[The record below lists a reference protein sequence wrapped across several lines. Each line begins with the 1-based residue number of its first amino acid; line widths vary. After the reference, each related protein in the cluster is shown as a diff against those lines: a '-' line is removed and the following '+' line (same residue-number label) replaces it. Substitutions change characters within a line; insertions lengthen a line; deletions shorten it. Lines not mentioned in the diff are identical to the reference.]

1 MAFHREER
9 AGSRSRRREALWK
22 STVTTPAKKKR
33 SPAKISCLCLGVLY
47 PLQVKGQKKVEKTV
61 KYTVQPGET
70 ILGIAHR
77 HGTTLDHLLSL
88 NPGVQPDYV
97 QAGQVVIVPYVPG
110 GAEPAPT
117 PAQRAAAARATEKN
131 AVVKKQPAAG
141 NAAIMPNAVSK
152 VSYAEVGQQPQPVK
166 VTYKEYKAKKK
177 ETAYGIAKANNITVD
192 ELIEANPEMKQEGY
206 KLKKGS
212 VLRIPVKPIVKKPT
226 FKGLNTIRLAVILP
240 LVGNGVEFD
249 RSVEFYRG
257 LLMGV
262 EELKQA
268 GVNVVVSVYNEPAPD
283 VSIASQMLQ
292 VVGQNPD
299 VIVGPLYPT
308 HFTDVTA
315 VSAKKVKVVVPF
327 SSKVPQVDY
336 RPEVYVLNTP
346 AVYENALALDLF
358 MTNFKKQTHVILLH
372 GQAGNKRSFSEE
384 LQRRLS
390 SAGYDIVSLPT
401 SASTQQMTAALLG
414 KKQGEYI
421 IVPDDASEATMK
433 QMLTKTADLQ
443 HALSGAQ
450 ISLLGYESWLPY
462 AEGSMREQIHAANT
476 YILTPNYYY
485 PYTTASKAFYDKYRK
500 WFKAD
505 FVSSKPR
512 MAPLGYDFAR
522 GFLGSMATYGYDF
535 STQSPQK
542 GSVAAQPKLQS
553 EPRFITV
560 GGNGGYVSRSMW
572 LVRFK
577 RDMSIV
583 KISAQ

>member
-1 MAFHREER
+1 MIYNIKHVVFI
-9 AGSRSRRREALWK
+9 L
-22 STVTTPAKKKR
+22 
-33 SPAKISCLCLGVLY
+33 SCFLCLGVLY

-131 AVVKKQPAAG
+131 VVVKKQPAAG

-192 ELIEANPEMKQEGY
+192 ELIEANPEMKQEEY

-542 GSVAAQPKLQS
+542 GSVAAQLKLQS

>member
-1 MAFHREER
+1 MIYNIKHVVFV
-9 AGSRSRRREALWK
+9 L
-22 STVTTPAKKKR
+22 
-33 SPAKISCLCLGVLY
+33 SCFLCLGVLC
-47 PLQVKGQKKVEKTV
+47 PLQVNGQKKVEKTV

-131 AVVKKQPAAG
+131 VVVKKQPAAG
-141 NAAIMPNAVSK
+141 NAAIMSNAVSK

-177 ETAYGIAKANNITVD
+177 KTAYGIAKANNITVD

>member
-1 MAFHREER
+1 MIYNI
-9 AGSRSRRREALWK
+9 
-22 STVTTPAKKKR
+22 KR
-33 SPAKISCLCLGVLY
+33 VVFILSYFLCLGVFC

-131 AVVKKQPAAG
+131 VVVKKQPAAG
-141 NAAIMPNAVSK
+141 NAAIMSNAVSK

>member
-1 MAFHREER
+1 MIYNI
-9 AGSRSRRREALWK
+9 
-22 STVTTPAKKKR
+22 KR
-33 SPAKISCLCLGVLY
+33 VVFVLSCFLCLGVLY

-131 AVVKKQPAAG
+131 VVVKKQPAAG

-152 VSYAEVGQQPQPVK
+152 VSYAEVGQQSQPVK

-372 GQAGNKRSFSEE
+372 GQSGNKRSFSEE

-485 PYTTASKAFYDKYRK
+485 PYTTASKAFYEKYRK

>member
-1 MAFHREER
+1 MIYNI
-9 AGSRSRRREALWK
+9 
-22 STVTTPAKKKR
+22 KR
-33 SPAKISCLCLGVLY
+33 VVFILSCFLCLGVLC

-131 AVVKKQPAAG
+131 VVVKKQPAAG

-292 VVGQNPD
+292 VVGQSPD
-299 VIVGPLYPT
+299 VVVGPLYPT

-372 GQAGNKRSFSEE
+372 GQSGNKRSFSEE

>member
-1 MAFHREER
+1 MIYNI
-9 AGSRSRRREALWK
+9 
-22 STVTTPAKKKR
+22 KR
-33 SPAKISCLCLGVLY
+33 VVFVLSCFLCLGVLY

-372 GQAGNKRSFSEE
+372 GQSGNKRSFSEE

>member
-1 MAFHREER
+1 MIYNI
-9 AGSRSRRREALWK
+9 
-22 STVTTPAKKKR
+22 KR
-33 SPAKISCLCLGVLY
+33 VVFVLSCFLCLGVLC

-131 AVVKKQPAAG
+131 VVVKKQPTAG
-141 NAAIMPNAVSK
+141 NAAIMSNAVSK

>member
-1 MAFHREER
+1 MIYRIKQTVL
-9 AGSRSRRREALWK
+9 ALGC
-22 STVTTPAKKKR
+22 
-33 SPAKISCLCLGVLY
+33 ILCLGLLCPIQMVA
-47 PLQVKGQKKVEKTV
+47 QKKVEKTV

-117 PAQRAAAARATEKN
+117 PEQRAAAARAAEKK
-131 AVVKKQPAAG
+131 AYDKQITSTSAPATTSF
-141 NAAIMPNAVSK
+141 VSK
-152 VSYAEVGQQPQPVK
+152 VSYAEVGKQQEPVK
-166 VTYKEYKAKKK
+166 VTYKDYKVKKK
-177 ETAYGIAKANNITVD
+177 ETTYGIAKANGITVD
-192 ELIEANPEMKQEGY
+192 ELIEANPEMKQDGY
-206 KLKKGS
+206 KLKKGN
-212 VLRIPVKPIVKKPT
+212 VLRIPVKAASAKLAL
-226 FKGLNTIRLAVILP
+226 KGLSTIRLAIVLP

-257 LLMGV
+257 MLMGI
-262 EELKQA
+262 EELQQS

-292 VVGQNPD
+292 VMGQNPD

-346 AVYENALALDLF
+346 AVYENALALDMF

-372 GQAGNKRSFSEE
+372 SQSGNKRSFSEE

-390 SAGYDIVSLPT
+390 SSGYDIVSLPT

-414 KKQGEYI
+414 KKQGEYV
-421 IVPDDASEATMK
+421 IVPDDASESTMK
-433 QMLTKTADLQ
+433 QMLTKTTELQ
-443 HALSGAQ
+443 RALPNAQ

-462 AEGSMREQIHAANT
+462 TESDLRKQFHAADT
-476 YILTPNYYY
+476 YVLTPNYYY
-485 PYTTASKAFYDKYRK
+485 PYTTASKAFHEKYQQ
-500 WFKAD
+500 WFKCD

-512 MAPLGYDFAR
+512 MAPLGYDFAK
-522 GFLGSMATYGYDF
+522 GFLGSMATYGYEF
-535 STQSPQK
+535 STQSPLK

-577 RDMSIV
+577 KDMSIV

>member
-1 MAFHREER
+1 MIYNI
-9 AGSRSRRREALWK
+9 
-22 STVTTPAKKKR
+22 KR
-33 SPAKISCLCLGVLY
+33 VVFVLSCFLCLGVLY

>member
-1 MAFHREER
+1 MIYNI
-9 AGSRSRRREALWK
+9 
-22 STVTTPAKKKR
+22 KR
-33 SPAKISCLCLGVLY
+33 VVFVLSCFLCLGVLY
-47 PLQVKGQKKVEKTV
+47 PLQVNGQKKVEKTV

-177 ETAYGIAKANNITVD
+177 ETAYGIAKANNITID

-240 LVGNGVEFD
+240 LVGNGVEID

-372 GQAGNKRSFSEE
+372 GQSGNKRSFSEE

-390 SAGYDIVSLPT
+390 SAGYDIVSLPI

>member
-1 MAFHREER
+1 MIYNI
-9 AGSRSRRREALWK
+9 
-22 STVTTPAKKKR
+22 KR
-33 SPAKISCLCLGVLY
+33 VVFILSCFLCLGVFS

-117 PAQRAAAARATEKN
+117 PAQRAAAARTTEKN
-131 AVVKKQPAAG
+131 AVVKKQPVAG
-141 NAAIMPNAVSK
+141 NATIMPNAVSK

-206 KLKKGS
+206 KFKKGS

-372 GQAGNKRSFSEE
+372 GQSGNKRSFSEE

-443 HALSGAQ
+443 HALFGAQ

>member
-1 MAFHREER
+1 MIYNI
-9 AGSRSRRREALWK
+9 
-22 STVTTPAKKKR
+22 KR
-33 SPAKISCLCLGVLY
+33 VVFVLSCFLCLGVLY

-131 AVVKKQPAAG
+131 VVVKKQPTAG

-500 WFKAD
+500 LFKAD

>member
-1 MAFHREER
+1 MIYNI
-9 AGSRSRRREALWK
+9 
-22 STVTTPAKKKR
+22 KR
-33 SPAKISCLCLGVLY
+33 VVFILSCYLCLGTLY
-47 PLQVKGQKKVEKTV
+47 PLQVRAQKKVEKTV

-117 PAQRAAAARATEKN
+117 PEQRAAAARAAEKN
-131 AVVKKQPAAG
+131 VATKKQPAAG
-141 NAAIMPNAVSK
+141 STAIVPNAVSK
-152 VSYAEVGQQPQPVK
+152 VSYAEVGQQSQPVK

-212 VLRIPVKPIVKKPT
+212 VLRIPVKSVVKKPA

-257 LLMGV
+257 MLMGV

-283 VSIASQMLQ
+283 ASIASQMLQ
-292 VVGQNPD
+292 VMGQNPD

-401 SASTQQMTAALLG
+401 TASTQQMTAALLG

-421 IVPDDASEATMK
+421 IVPDDASETTMK
-433 QMLTKTADLQ
+433 QMLTKTAELQ
-443 HALSGAQ
+443 QALPGAQ

-462 AEGSMREQIHAANT
+462 AEGNLREQIHAADT

-485 PYTTASKAFYDKYRK
+485 PYTTASKAFHDKYK
-500 WFKAD
+500 QWFKAD

>member
-1 MAFHREER
+1 MIYNI
-9 AGSRSRRREALWK
+9 
-22 STVTTPAKKKR
+22 KR
-33 SPAKISCLCLGVLY
+33 VVFVLSCFLCLGVLY
-47 PLQVKGQKKVEKTV
+47 PLQVNGQKKVEKTV

>member
-1 MAFHREER
+1 MIYNI
-9 AGSRSRRREALWK
+9 
-22 STVTTPAKKKR
+22 KR
-33 SPAKISCLCLGVLY
+33 VVFVLSCFLCLGVLY

-131 AVVKKQPAAG
+131 VVVKKQPAAG

-535 STQSPQK
+535 SIQSPQK

>member
-1 MAFHREER
+1 MIYNIKHVVFV
-9 AGSRSRRREALWK
+9 L
-22 STVTTPAKKKR
+22 
-33 SPAKISCLCLGVLY
+33 SCFLCLGVFS

-131 AVVKKQPAAG
+131 VVVKKQPAAG

-192 ELIEANPEMKQEGY
+192 ELIEANPEMKQEEY

-226 FKGLNTIRLAVILP
+226 FEGLNTIRLAVILP

-372 GQAGNKRSFSEE
+372 GQSGNKRSFSEE

>member
-1 MAFHREER
+1 MIYNI
-9 AGSRSRRREALWK
+9 
-22 STVTTPAKKKR
+22 KR
-33 SPAKISCLCLGVLY
+33 VVFILSCFLCLGVFS

-131 AVVKKQPAAG
+131 VVVKKQPAAG
-141 NAAIMPNAVSK
+141 NAAIMPNAVLK

-177 ETAYGIAKANNITVD
+177 ETAYGIAKANNITID

-283 VSIASQMLQ
+283 ISIASQMLQ

>member
-1 MAFHREER
+1 MIYNI
-9 AGSRSRRREALWK
+9 
-22 STVTTPAKKKR
+22 KR
-33 SPAKISCLCLGVLY
+33 VVFVLSCFLCLGVLC
-47 PLQVKGQKKVEKTV
+47 PLQVNGQKKVEKTV

-131 AVVKKQPAAG
+131 VVVKKQPAAG

-212 VLRIPVKPIVKKPT
+212 VLRIPVKPIVKKLT

>member
-1 MAFHREER
+1 MIYNI
-9 AGSRSRRREALWK
+9 
-22 STVTTPAKKKR
+22 KR
-33 SPAKISCLCLGVLY
+33 VVFILSCFLCLGVLC
-47 PLQVKGQKKVEKTV
+47 PLQVNGQKKVEKTV

-212 VLRIPVKPIVKKPT
+212 VLRIPVKPIVKKST

>member
-1 MAFHREER
+1 MIYNIKHVVFI
-9 AGSRSRRREALWK
+9 L
-22 STVTTPAKKKR
+22 
-33 SPAKISCLCLGVLY
+33 SCFLCLGVLC

-212 VLRIPVKPIVKKPT
+212 VLRIPVKPTVKKPT

>member
-1 MAFHREER
+1 MIYNIKHVVFIL
-9 AGSRSRRREALWK
+9 SYF
-22 STVTTPAKKKR
+22 
-33 SPAKISCLCLGVLY
+33 LCLGVFC

-131 AVVKKQPAAG
+131 VVVKKQPAAG

-421 IVPDDASEATMK
+421 IVSDDASEATMK

>member
-1 MAFHREER
+1 MIYNI
-9 AGSRSRRREALWK
+9 
-22 STVTTPAKKKR
+22 KR
-33 SPAKISCLCLGVLY
+33 VVFVLSYFLCLGVLC
-47 PLQVKGQKKVEKTV
+47 PLHVNGQKKVEKTV

-131 AVVKKQPAAG
+131 AVVKKQPVAG
-141 NAAIMPNAVSK
+141 NATIMPNAVSK

>member
-1 MAFHREER
+1 MIYNI
-9 AGSRSRRREALWK
+9 
-22 STVTTPAKKKR
+22 KR
-33 SPAKISCLCLGVLY
+33 VVFVLSCFLCLGVLY

-131 AVVKKQPAAG
+131 VVVKKQPAAG

-372 GQAGNKRSFSEE
+372 GQSGNKRSFSEE

>member
-1 MAFHREER
+1 MIYNIKHVVFV
-9 AGSRSRRREALWK
+9 L
-22 STVTTPAKKKR
+22 
-33 SPAKISCLCLGVLY
+33 SCFLCLGVFS

-131 AVVKKQPAAG
+131 VVVKKQPAAG

-152 VSYAEVGQQPQPVK
+152 VSYAEVGQQPQPAK

-240 LVGNGVEFD
+240 LVDNGVEFD

-485 PYTTASKAFYDKYRK
+485 PYTTASKAFYEKYRK

>member
-1 MAFHREER
+1 MIYNI
-9 AGSRSRRREALWK
+9 
-22 STVTTPAKKKR
+22 KR
-33 SPAKISCLCLGVLY
+33 VVFVLSCFLCWGVFC

-88 NPGVQPDYV
+88 NPGVQPNYV

-131 AVVKKQPAAG
+131 VLVKKQPAAG

-485 PYTTASKAFYDKYRK
+485 PYTTASKAFYEKYRK

>member
-1 MAFHREER
+1 MIYNI
-9 AGSRSRRREALWK
+9 
-22 STVTTPAKKKR
+22 KR
-33 SPAKISCLCLGVLY
+33 VVFVLSCFLCLGILC
-47 PLQVKGQKKVEKTV
+47 PLQVNGQKKVEKTV

-131 AVVKKQPAAG
+131 VVVKKQPAAG
-141 NAAIMPNAVSK
+141 NTAIMPNAVSK

>member
-1 MAFHREER
+1 MIYNI
-9 AGSRSRRREALWK
+9 
-22 STVTTPAKKKR
+22 KR
-33 SPAKISCLCLGVLY
+33 VVFILSCFLCLGVFS

-117 PAQRAAAARATEKN
+117 PAQRAAAARTTEKN
-131 AVVKKQPAAG
+131 AVVKKQPVAG
-141 NAAIMPNAVSK
+141 NATIMPNAVSK

-372 GQAGNKRSFSEE
+372 GQSGNKRSFSEE

-443 HALSGAQ
+443 HALFGAQ

>member
-1 MAFHREER
+1 MIYNIKHVVFV
-9 AGSRSRRREALWK
+9 L
-22 STVTTPAKKKR
+22 
-33 SPAKISCLCLGVLY
+33 SCFLCLGVLC

-131 AVVKKQPAAG
+131 VVVKKQPAAG

-166 VTYKEYKAKKK
+166 VTYKEYRAKKK

-485 PYTTASKAFYDKYRK
+485 PYTTTSKAFYDKYRK

>member
-1 MAFHREER
+1 MIYNIKHVVFV
-9 AGSRSRRREALWK
+9 L
-22 STVTTPAKKKR
+22 
-33 SPAKISCLCLGVLY
+33 SCFLCLGVLC

-131 AVVKKQPAAG
+131 VVVKKQPAAG
-141 NAAIMPNAVSK
+141 NAAIMSNAVSK

>member
-1 MAFHREER
+1 MIYNI
-9 AGSRSRRREALWK
+9 
-22 STVTTPAKKKR
+22 KR
-33 SPAKISCLCLGVLY
+33 VVFVLSCFLCLGVLY

-522 GFLGSMATYGYDF
+522 GFLGSIATYGYDF

>member
-1 MAFHREER
+1 MIYNI
-9 AGSRSRRREALWK
+9 
-22 STVTTPAKKKR
+22 KR
-33 SPAKISCLCLGVLY
+33 VVFVLSCFLCLGVLY

-212 VLRIPVKPIVKKPT
+212 VLRIPVKPTVKKPT

>member
-1 MAFHREER
+1 MIYNI
-9 AGSRSRRREALWK
+9 
-22 STVTTPAKKKR
+22 KR
-33 SPAKISCLCLGVLY
+33 VVFILSCFLCLGVFS

-117 PAQRAAAARATEKN
+117 PAQRAAAARTTEKN
-131 AVVKKQPAAG
+131 AVVKKQPVAG
-141 NAAIMPNAVSK
+141 NATIMPNAVSK

-372 GQAGNKRSFSEE
+372 GQSGNKRSFSEE

>member
-1 MAFHREER
+1 MIYNI
-9 AGSRSRRREALWK
+9 
-22 STVTTPAKKKR
+22 KR
-33 SPAKISCLCLGVLY
+33 VVFILSCFLCLGVFS

-117 PAQRAAAARATEKN
+117 PAQRAAAARTTEKN
-131 AVVKKQPAAG
+131 AVVKKQPVAG
-141 NAAIMPNAVSK
+141 NAAIMSNAVSK
-152 VSYAEVGQQPQPVK
+152 VSYAEVGQQPQPAK

>member
-1 MAFHREER
+1 MIYNI
-9 AGSRSRRREALWK
+9 
-22 STVTTPAKKKR
+22 KR
-33 SPAKISCLCLGVLY
+33 VVFILSCFLCLGVFF

-131 AVVKKQPAAG
+131 VVVKKQPVAG

-500 WFKAD
+500 LFKAD

>member
-1 MAFHREER
+1 MIYNIKHVVFIL
-9 AGSRSRRREALWK
+9 SYF
-22 STVTTPAKKKR
+22 
-33 SPAKISCLCLGVLY
+33 LCLGVFC

-131 AVVKKQPAAG
+131 VVVKKQPAAG

>member
-1 MAFHREER
+1 MIYNIKHVVFV
-9 AGSRSRRREALWK
+9 L
-22 STVTTPAKKKR
+22 
-33 SPAKISCLCLGVLY
+33 SCFLCLGVLC
-47 PLQVKGQKKVEKTV
+47 PLQVNGQKKVEKTV

-131 AVVKKQPAAG
+131 VVVKKQPTAG

-152 VSYAEVGQQPQPVK
+152 VSYAEVGQQPQPIK

>member
-1 MAFHREER
+1 MIYNI
-9 AGSRSRRREALWK
+9 
-22 STVTTPAKKKR
+22 KR
-33 SPAKISCLCLGVLY
+33 VVFILSCFLCLGVLC

-131 AVVKKQPAAG
+131 VVVKKQPTAG

-152 VSYAEVGQQPQPVK
+152 VSYAEVGQQPQPIK

-192 ELIEANPEMKQEGY
+192 ELIEANPEMKQEEY

-212 VLRIPVKPIVKKPT
+212 VLRIPVKPTVKKPT

-390 SAGYDIVSLPT
+390 SAGYDIVSLPI

-485 PYTTASKAFYDKYRK
+485 PYTTASKAFYEKYRK